1 MLKIRNLKAF
11 SLSKDYIDLAWE
23 TASPDQDPHD
33 FTFMVERSEAQYG
46 GFDPISESFSDRY
59 RFRDAVVNL
68 LHRWRQYWYRIRV
81 TRKSDSEVAYSD
93 TVQLGAKPDLVAQEV
108 RRVELILFREHI
120 GRKCWVFPARTFG
133 QRCPSCYD
141 PTTRQRLHSQCQT
154 CYDTSFVSGY
164 LNPVEAYV
172 QFDPSPKHIEVT
184 QLVETQQQNTSARMP
199 YFPSVKPRDIIVES
213 ENRRWRVE
221 RVSTTRR
228 LRVVLH
234 QELVLHEIPGSDIEY
249 LIPVNIDDLETFE
262 ASPEREFTNP
272 HDLEGHDDAEWYTNM
287 LKGHG
292 YQG

>member
-1 MLKIRNLKAF
+1 MLEVQNIKAF
-11 SLSKDYIDLAWE
+11 SLSKDHIDLSWE
-23 TASPDQDPHD
+23 IKNTDLDPHD
-33 FTFMVERSEAQYG
+33 FTFVVERSESQYG
-46 GFDPISESFSDRY
+46 EFDQISEPFSDRY
-59 RFRDAVVNL
+59 HFRDVVVNL
-68 LHRWRQYWYRIRV
+68 LHKWRQYWYRIKI
-81 TRKSDSEVAYSD
+81 TRKSDSEVSYSAAA
-93 TVQLGAKPDLVAQEV
+93 QMGAKPDLVAQEV

-133 QRCPSCYD
+133 QRCPACYD
-141 PTTRQRLHSQCQT
+141 PVSRQRMQSQCLT
-154 CYDTSFVSGY
+154 CYDTSFVGGY

-172 QFDPSPKHIEVT
+172 QFDPSPKHTEVQ

-213 ENRRWRVE
+213 ENRRWRIE
-221 RVSTTRR
+221 RVSSTRR

-249 LIPVNIDDLETFE
+249 LIPVNIDDLGDFE

-272 HDLEGHDDAEWYTNM
+272 HDLEGHDDASWFTNM

-292 YQG
+292 YAG